1 MKTKK
6 SHYIQDL
13 ILEGEHEH
21 QDFKYQITDAR
32 KIARSIAAFAN
43 NSGGHLLIGVKDNG
57 NIAGVRSDEEI
68 YMIETA
74 AQMYCRPEQHVT
86 FKVFNINGKS
96 VVKAD
101 IAEALEKPVEAPD
114 DNGVWH
120 VYYRVADEKPVEA
133 PDDNGNWHVYYRV
146 ADENMLASR
155 LHERIMSAE
164 TAIEE
169 TRTAE
174 TISYSEREQVLLDYL
189 RNHGGITLEGY
200 MKLAHISEESAMRI
214 VVALHSMDVV
224 TLEYHDG
231 KCLIVRT

>member
-1 MKTKK
+1 MRQYHMIKK

-57 NIAGVRSDEEI
+57 NITGVRSDEEI

-86 FKVFNINGKS
+86 FKVYNINGKS

-101 IAEALEKPVEAPD
+101 IAEATEKPVEAPD

-120 VYYRVADEKPVEA
+120 VYYRVADENV
-133 PDDNGNWHVYYRV
+133 
-146 ADENMLASR
+146 LASR
-155 LHERIMSAE
+155 LHERILSNSGSGE
-164 TAIEE
+164 TQAD
-169 TRTAE
+169 E
-174 TISYSEREQVLLDYL
+174 TIRYSEREQMLLQYL
-189 RNHGGITLEGY
+189 REHGGITLEGY
-200 MKLAHISEESAMRI
+200 KRLAHISEESAMQT
-214 VVALHSMDVV
+214 VVALHGMGVV
-224 TLEYHDG
+224 NIEYHDG
-231 KCLIVRT
+231 DCLIVGT

>member
-1 MKTKK
+1 MK

-13 ILEGEHEH
+13 IAEGEHEH

-74 AQMYCRPEQHVT
+74 AQMYCRPEQHVS
-86 FKVFNINGKS
+86 FKVYTINGKA

-101 IAEALEKPVEAPD
+101 IAEAAVKPVQAQD

-120 VYYRVADEKPVEA
+120 VYYRVADENV
-133 PDDNGNWHVYYRV
+133 
-146 ADENMLASR
+146 LASR
-155 LHERIMSAE
+155 LHEHILKADSRPDDVPHE
-164 TAIEE
+164 G
-169 TRTAE
+169 
-174 TISYSEREQVLLDYL
+174 TIVYSEREQALLDYL
-189 RNHGGITLEGY
+189 REHGGITLEGY
-200 MKLAHISEESAMRI
+200 MRLAHVTEQTAMQT
-214 VVALHSMDVV
+214 VV
-224 TLEYHDG
+224 TLHGMGVVNVEYHDG
-231 KCLIVRT
+231 NCLIVGV

>member
-1 MKTKK
+1 MKPKK

-57 NIAGVRSDEEI
+57 NIAGVRSEEEI

-74 AQMYCRPEQHVT
+74 AQMYCSPEQQVT
-86 FKVFNINGKS
+86 FKVFNVNGKS

-101 IAEALEKPVEAPD
+101 IAEADEKPVQAQD

-120 VYYRVADEKPVEA
+120 VYYRVADENV
-133 PDDNGNWHVYYRV
+133 
-146 ADENMLASR
+146 LASR
-155 LHERIMSAE
+155 LHERILQK
-164 TAIEE
+164 TVGDDCPHD
-169 TRTAE
+169 E
-174 TISYSEREQVLLDYL
+174 TISYSEREQMLLDYL

-200 MKLAHISEESAMRI
+200 MKLAHISEETAMQT
-214 VVALHSMDVV
+214 VVALHSMGVLS
-224 TLEYHDG
+224 LEYHDG
-231 KCLIVRT
+231 KCLIVGN

>member
-1 MKTKK
+1 MIKK

-13 ILEGEHEH
+13 ITEGEHEH

-57 NIAGVRSDEEI
+57 NIAGVRSEEEI

-74 AQMYCRPEQHVT
+74 AQMYCRPEQKVS

-101 IAEALEKPVEAPD
+101 ILEAK
-114 DNGVWH
+114 
-120 VYYRVADEKPVEA
+120 EKPVEA

-146 ADENMLASR
+146 ADENVLASR
-155 LHERIMSAE
+155 LHERILSKE
-164 TAIEE
+164 TEVD
-169 TRTAE
+169 THNAE

-189 RNHGGITLEGY
+189 RNHGGITLDGY
-200 MKLAHISEESAMRI
+200 MKLAHISEESATRI
-214 VVALHSMDVV
+214 VVALHSMGVL
-224 TLEYHDG
+224 TLQYHDG
-231 KCLIVRT
+231 QCLIVGN

>member
-1 MKTKK
+1 MIKKK

-13 ILEGEHEH
+13 IEQGEHEH

-57 NIAGVRSDEEI
+57 NISGVHSEEEI

-74 AQMYCRPEQHVT
+74 AQMYCRPEQKVS

-101 IAEALEKPVEAPD
+101 IPEAL
-114 DNGVWH
+114 
-120 VYYRVADEKPVEA
+120 EKPVEA

-146 ADENMLASR
+146 ADENVLASR
-155 LHERIMSAE
+155 LHERILSQETESAE
-164 TAIEE
+164 EH
-169 TRTAE
+169 TAE

-189 RNHGGITLEGY
+189 RNHGGITLDGY
-200 MKLAHISEESAMRI
+200 MRLAHISEETATKI
-214 VVALHSMDVV
+214 VVALYSMGVV
-224 TLEYHDG
+224 NLEYHDG
-231 KCLIVRT
+231 SCLIVTD

>member
-1 MKTKK
+1 MKPKK

-57 NIAGVRSDEEI
+57 NIAGVRSEEEI

-74 AQMYCRPEQHVT
+74 AQMYCSPEQQVT
-86 FKVFNINGKS
+86 FKVFNVNGKS

-101 IAEALEKPVEAPD
+101 IAEADEKPVQAQD

-120 VYYRVADEKPVEA
+120 VYYRVADENV
-133 PDDNGNWHVYYRV
+133 
-146 ADENMLASR
+146 LASR
-155 LHERIMSAE
+155 LHERILQK
-164 TAIEE
+164 TVGDDCPPD
-169 TRTAE
+169 E

-200 MKLAHISEESAMRI
+200 MKLAHISEETAMQT
-214 VVALHSMDVV
+214 VVALHSMGVLS
-224 TLEYHDG
+224 LEYHDG
-231 KCLIVRT
+231 KCLIVGN

>member
-57 NIAGVRSDEEI
+57 NISGVRSDEEI

-74 AQMYCRPEQHVT
+74 AQMYCRPEQKVS

-114 DNGVWH
+114 DNG
-120 VYYRVADEKPVEA
+120 
-133 PDDNGNWHVYYRV
+133 NWHVYYRV
-146 ADENMLASR
+146 ADENVLASR
-155 LHERIMSAE
+155 LHERILSQE
-164 TAIEE
+164 TEHDDAQ
-169 TRTAE
+169 TAG

-189 RNHGGITLEGY
+189 RTHGGITLDGY
-200 MKLAHISEESAMRI
+200 MKLAHISEESATKI
-214 VVALHSMDVV
+214 VLTLHSMGVV
-224 TLEYHDG
+224 SLQYHDG
-231 KCLIVRT
+231 QCLIVGN

>member
-1 MKTKK
+1 MKPRK

-57 NIAGVRSDEEI
+57 NIAGVRSEEEI

-101 IAEALEKPVEAPD
+101 IAEATEKPVEAPD

-120 VYYRVADEKPVEA
+120 A
-133 PDDNGNWHVYYRV
+133 YYRV
-146 ADENMLASR
+146 ADENVLASR

-164 TAIEE
+164 ESTAGSQEDVD
-169 TRTAE
+169 
-174 TISYSEREQVLLDYL
+174 TIRYSEREEALLEYL

-200 MKLAHISEESAMRI
+200 KRLAHISEESAMQ
-214 VVALHSMDVV
+214 SVV
-224 TLEYHDG
+224 TLHGMGVVSLQYHDG
-231 KCLIVRT
+231 DCLIVGN

>member
-1 MKTKK
+1 MKK

-13 ILEGEHEH
+13 IAEGEHEH

-74 AQMYCRPEQHVT
+74 AQMYCRPEQ
-86 FKVFNINGKS
+86 GKS

-101 IAEALEKPVEAPD
+101 IAEAV
-114 DNGVWH
+114 
-120 VYYRVADEKPVEA
+120 EKPVEA

-146 ADENMLASR
+146 ADENVLASR
-155 LHERIMSAE
+155 LHERILSKE
-164 TAIEE
+164 TEIEE

-189 RNHGGITLEGY
+189 RNHGGITLDGY
-200 MKLAHISEESAMRI
+200 MKLAHISEESATRI
-214 VVALHSMDVV
+214 VTALHSMGVV
-224 TLEYHDG
+224 SLKYHDG
-231 KCLIVRT
+231 QCLIVGD

>member
-1 MKTKK
+1 MRTKK

-43 NSGGHLLIGVKDNG
+43 NNGGHLLIGVKDNG

-74 AQMYCRPEQHVT
+74 AQMYCRPEQRVS
-86 FKVFNINGKS
+86 FKVYTINGKQ

-101 IAEALEKPVEAPD
+101 IAEATEKPVEAPD
-114 DNGVWH
+114 DNGQ
-120 VYYRVADEKPVEA
+120 
-133 PDDNGNWHVYYRV
+133 WHVYYRV
-146 ADENMLASR
+146 ADENVLASR

-164 TAIEE
+164 ESASCDPEDV
-169 TRTAE
+169 A
-174 TISYSEREQVLLDYL
+174 TITYSDREQLLLEYL
-189 RNHGGITLEGY
+189 RSHGGITLEGY
-200 MKLAHISEESAMRI
+200 MRLAHISEEHAMKI
-214 VVALHSMDVV
+214 IVALHGMGVV
-224 TLEYHDG
+224 SLQYHDG
-231 KCLIVRT
+231 QCLIVGAQ

>member
-1 MKTKK
+1 MIKKK

-74 AQMYCRPEQHVT
+74 AQMYCSPEQHVT
-86 FKVFNINGKS
+86 FKVFNVNGKS

-101 IAEALEKPVEAPD
+101 IAEADEKPVQAQD

-120 VYYRVADEKPVEA
+120 VYYRVADENV
-133 PDDNGNWHVYYRV
+133 
-146 ADENMLASR
+146 LASR
-155 LHERIMSAE
+155 LHERILQNTVADDCPPE
-164 TAIEE
+164 
-169 TRTAE
+169 E
-174 TISYSEREQVLLDYL
+174 TISYSEREQVLLNYL

-200 MKLAHISEESAMRI
+200 MRLAHVSEETAMQT
-214 VVALHSMDVV
+214 VVALHSMGV
-224 TLEYHDG
+224 LSLKYHDG
-231 KCLIVRT
+231 QCLIIGN

>member
-1 MKTKK
+1 MMTTKK
-6 SHYIQDL
+6 NHYIQDL

-74 AQMYCRPEQHVT
+74 AQMYCRPEQRVT

-101 IAEALEKPVEAPD
+101 IPEADEKPVEAPD

-120 VYYRVADEKPVEA
+120 VYYRVADENV
-133 PDDNGNWHVYYRV
+133 
-146 ADENMLASR
+146 LASR
-155 LHERIMSAE
+155 LHERILKS
-164 TAIEE
+164 TASNGAQVE
-169 TRTAE
+169 E

-189 RNHGGITLEGY
+189 RNHGGITLAGY
-200 MKLAHISEESAMRI
+200 MKLAHISEESAMQT
-214 VVALHSMDVV
+214 VVALHSMGV
-224 TLEYHDG
+224 LSLRYHDG
-231 KCLIVRT
+231 SCLIVGN

>member
-1 MKTKK
+1 MRPKK
-6 SHYIQDL
+6 NHYIQDL

-57 NIAGVRSDEEI
+57 NIAGVHSDEEI
-68 YMIETA
+68 YMIEMA
-74 AQMYCRPEQHVT
+74 AQRYCRPEQQVT

-101 IAEALEKPVEAPD
+101 IAEAREKPVEAPD

-120 VYYRVADEKPVEA
+120 VYYRVADENV
-133 PDDNGNWHVYYRV
+133 
-146 ADENMLASR
+146 LASR
-155 LHERIMSAE
+155 LHERIMSSQNE
-164 TAIEE
+164 TEDVHE
-169 TRTAE
+169 SE
-174 TISYSEREQVLLDYL
+174 TISYSEREQLLLDYL
-189 RNHGGITLEGY
+189 RNHGGITLDGY
-200 MKLAHISEESAMRI
+200 MRLAHISEESATRI
-214 VVALHSMDVV
+214 VTALHSMGVL

-231 KCLIVRT
+231 QCLIIGV

>member
-1 MKTKK
+1 MRTKK

-13 ILEGEHEH
+13 IAEGEHEH

-101 IAEALEKPVEAPD
+101 IAEAP
-114 DNGVWH
+114 
-120 VYYRVADEKPVEA
+120 EKPVEA

-146 ADENMLASR
+146 KDENVLASR
-155 LHERIMSAE
+155 LHERIMSHAAGDGAS
-164 TAIEE
+164 TAD
-169 TRTAE
+169 E
-174 TISYSEREQVLLDYL
+174 TISYSEREQVLLQYL
-189 RNHGGITLEGY
+189 REHGGITLDGY
-200 MKLAHISEESAMRI
+200 KRLAHISEESAMQI
-214 VVALHSMDVV
+214 VVALHGMGVISI
-224 TLEYHDG
+224 EYHDG
-231 KCLIVRT
+231 QCLIVGT

>member
-1 MKTKK
+1 MKSKK

-74 AQMYCRPEQHVT
+74 AQRYCRPEQQVT
-86 FKVFNINGKS
+86 FKVYNVNGKS

-114 DNGVWH
+114 DNG
-120 VYYRVADEKPVEA
+120 
-133 PDDNGNWHVYYRV
+133 NWHVYYRV
-146 ADENMLASR
+146 ADENVIASR
-155 LHERIMSAE
+155 LHERILSSDGTESA
-164 TAIEE
+164 
-169 TRTAE
+169 RDE
-174 TISYSEREQVLLDYL
+174 TINYSEREQVLLQYL
-189 RNHGGITLEGY
+189 REHGGVTLEGF
-200 MKLAHISEESAMRI
+200 KRLAHISEETAMRTI
-214 VVALHSMDVV
+214 EVLHRMGVV
-224 TLEYHDG
+224 TIEYHNG
-231 KCLIVRT
+231 HCLIVGT

>member
-1 MKTKK
+1 MRLSVSRNEKNMRTKK
-6 SHYIQDL
+6 NHYIQDL

-57 NIAGVRSDEEI
+57 NIAGVRSEEEI

-74 AQMYCRPEQHVT
+74 AQMYCRPEQQVE

-101 IAEALEKPVEAPD
+101 IPEAVEKPVEAPD

-120 VYYRVADEKPVEA
+120 VYYRVADENV
-133 PDDNGNWHVYYRV
+133 
-146 ADENMLASR
+146 LASR
-155 LHERIMSAE
+155 LHERILSNETELAE
-164 TAIEE
+164 EHSS
-169 TRTAE
+169 E
-174 TISYSEREQVLLDYL
+174 TITFTERERVLLDYL
-189 RNHGGITLEGY
+189 RDHGGITIDGY
-200 MKLAHISEESAMRI
+200 MKLAHISEESATRI
-214 VVALHSMDVV
+214 VTALHSMGV
-224 TLEYHDG
+224 LSLQYHDG
-231 KCLIVRT
+231 QCLIVGN

>member
-1 MKTKK
+1 MKTRK

-101 IAEALEKPVEAPD
+101 IAEAIDKPVEAPD

-120 VYYRVADEKPVEA
+120 I
-133 PDDNGNWHVYYRV
+133 YYRV
-146 ADENMLASR
+146 ADENVLASR
-155 LHERIMSAE
+155 LHERILQNSVDKGAQDE
-164 TAIEE
+164 D
-169 TRTAE
+169 
-174 TISYSEREQVLLDYL
+174 TITYSEREQVLLDYL
-189 RNHGGITLEGY
+189 RIHGGITLEGY
-200 MKLAHISEESAMRI
+200 MRLAHISEESAMQT
-214 VVALHSMDVV
+214 VV
-224 TLEYHDG
+224 TLHGMGVVTLQYHDG
-231 KCLIVRT
+231 QCLIVGT

>member
-57 NIAGVRSDEEI
+57 NIAGVRSEEEI

-101 IAEALEKPVEAPD
+101 IAEAVEKPVQAPD

-120 VYYRVADEKPVEA
+120 VYYRVADENV
-133 PDDNGNWHVYYRV
+133 
-146 ADENMLASR
+146 LASR

-164 TAIEE
+164 ESTSSDQN
-169 TRTAE
+169 TD
-174 TISYSEREQVLLDYL
+174 TIAYSEREQVLLDYL
-189 RNHGGITLEGY
+189 HCHGGITLEGY
-200 MKLAHISEESAMRI
+200 MKLAHISEESAMQI
-214 VVALHSMDVV
+214 VVALHSMGV
-224 TLEYHDG
+224 LSLQYHDG
-231 KCLIVRT
+231 QCLIVGND

>member
-1 MKTKK
+1 MIKKK

-13 ILEGEHEH
+13 IEQGEHEH

-57 NIAGVRSDEEI
+57 NISGVRSEEEI

-74 AQMYCRPEQHVT
+74 AQMYCRPEQKVS
-86 FKVFNINGKS
+86 FKVFNIKGKS

-101 IAEALEKPVEAPD
+101 IPEAM
-114 DNGVWH
+114 
-120 VYYRVADEKPVEA
+120 EKPVEA

-146 ADENMLASR
+146 ADENVLASR
-155 LHERIMSAE
+155 LHERILSQETESAE
-164 TAIEE
+164 EH
-169 TRTAE
+169 TAE

-189 RNHGGITLEGY
+189 RNHGGITLDGY
-200 MKLAHISEESAMRI
+200 MRLAHISEETATKI
-214 VVALHSMDVV
+214 VVALYSMGVV
-224 TLEYHDG
+224 NLEYHDG
-231 KCLIVRT
+231 SCLIVGN

>member
-1 MKTKK
+1 MKPKK

-13 ILEGEHEH
+13 IAEGEHVH

-86 FKVFNINGKS
+86 FKVFNINGKA

-101 IAEALEKPVEAPD
+101 IAEAAEKPVEAPD

-120 VYYRVADEKPVEA
+120 VYYRVADENV
-133 PDDNGNWHVYYRV
+133 
-146 ADENMLASR
+146 LASR
-155 LHERIMSAE
+155 VHERILSSGAGGE
-164 TAIEE
+164 SKPD
-169 TRTAE
+169 E
-174 TISYSEREQVLLDYL
+174 TISYSEREQVLLQYL
-189 RNHGGITLEGY
+189 REHGGITLDGY
-200 MKLAHISEESAMRI
+200 MKLAHISEESATKI
-214 VVALHSMDVV
+214 VVALHSMGVIS
-224 TLEYHDG
+224 LQYHDG
-231 KCLIVRT
+231 QCLIVAV

>member
-1 MKTKK
+1 MKTRK

-13 ILEGEHEH
+13 IAEGEHEH

-57 NIAGVRSDEEI
+57 NIAGVHSDEEI

-74 AQMYCRPEQHVT
+74 AQMYCRPEQHVN

-101 IAEALEKPVEAPD
+101 IEEAQEKPVEAPD

-120 VYYRVADEKPVEA
+120 VYYRVADENV
-133 PDDNGNWHVYYRV
+133 
-146 ADENMLASR
+146 LASR
-155 LHERIMSAE
+155 LHERILKSDTNEDEAQE
-164 TAIEE
+164 TS
-169 TRTAE
+169 

-189 RNHGGITLEGY
+189 RDHGGITLEGY
-200 MKLAHISEESAMRI
+200 MKLAHISEESAMQT
-214 VVALHSMDVV
+214 VVVLHGMGVLS
-224 TLEYHDG
+224 LNYHDG
-231 KCLIVRT
+231 QCLIVGN

>member
-1 MKTKK
+1 MIKNK

-57 NIAGVRSDEEI
+57 NIAGVRSEEEI

-74 AQMYCRPEQHVT
+74 AQMYCRPEQRVS
-86 FKVFNINGKS
+86 FKVYNINGKS

-101 IAEALEKPVEAPD
+101 IAE
-114 DNGVWH
+114 
-120 VYYRVADEKPVEA
+120 ADEKPVEA

-146 ADENMLASR
+146 ADENVLASR
-155 LHERIMSAE
+155 LHERILSH
-164 TAIEE
+164 TASGDEE
-169 TRTAE
+169 PADE
-174 TISYSEREQVLLDYL
+174 TISYSEREQVLLQYL
-189 RNHGGITLEGY
+189 RDHGGITLEGY
-200 MKLAHISEESAMRI
+200 KRLAHISEETAMRT
-214 VVALHSMDVV
+214 VVALHGMGVV
-224 TLEYHDG
+224 EIEYHDG
-231 KCLIVRT
+231 DCLIVGAQ

>member
-1 MKTKK
+1 MKPKK

-57 NIAGVRSDEEI
+57 NIAGVRSEEEI

-74 AQMYCRPEQHVT
+74 AQMYCSPEQQVT
-86 FKVFNINGKS
+86 FKVFNVNGKS

-101 IAEALEKPVEAPD
+101 IAEADEKPVQAQD

-120 VYYRVADEKPVEA
+120 VYYRVADENV
-133 PDDNGNWHVYYRV
+133 
-146 ADENMLASR
+146 LASR
-155 LHERIMSAE
+155 LHERILQK
-164 TAIEE
+164 TVGDDCPPD
-169 TRTAE
+169 E
-174 TISYSEREQVLLDYL
+174 TISYSEREHVLLDYL

-200 MKLAHISEESAMRI
+200 MKLAHISEETAMQT
-214 VVALHSMDVV
+214 VVALHSMGVLS
-224 TLEYHDG
+224 LEYHDG
-231 KCLIVRT
+231 KCLIVGN

>member
-1 MKTKK
+1 MRTKK

-57 NIAGVRSDEEI
+57 NIAGVRSEEEI

-101 IAEALEKPVEAPD
+101 IAEATEKPVEAPD

-120 VYYRVADEKPVEA
+120 A
-133 PDDNGNWHVYYRV
+133 YYRV
-146 ADENMLASR
+146 ADENVLASR

-164 TAIEE
+164 ESTAGSQEDVD
-169 TRTAE
+169 
-174 TISYSEREQVLLDYL
+174 TIRYSEREEALLDYL

-200 MKLAHISEESAMRI
+200 KRLAHISEESAMQ
-214 VVALHSMDVV
+214 SVV
-224 TLEYHDG
+224 TLHGMGVVSLQYHDG
-231 KCLIVRT
+231 DCLIVGN

>member
-1 MKTKK
+1 MKPKK

-13 ILEGEHEH
+13 IEEGEHEH

-120 VYYRVADEKPVEA
+120 VYYRVADENV
-133 PDDNGNWHVYYRV
+133 
-146 ADENMLASR
+146 LASS
-155 LHERIMSAE
+155 LHERIMKTDTQAD
-164 TAIEE
+164 AQPD
-169 TRTAE
+169 E
-174 TISYSEREQVLLDYL
+174 TINYSEREKILLDYL
-189 RNHGGITLEGY
+189 SDHGGITLEGY

>member
-1 MKTKK
+1 MIKK
-6 SHYIQDL
+6 KCHYIQDL

-74 AQMYCRPEQHVT
+74 AQMYCSPEQQVT
-86 FKVFNINGKS
+86 FKVFNVNGKS

-101 IAEALEKPVEAPD
+101 IAEADEKPVQAQD

-120 VYYRVADEKPVEA
+120 VYYRVADENV
-133 PDDNGNWHVYYRV
+133 
-146 ADENMLASR
+146 LASR
-155 LHERIMSAE
+155 LHERILQK
-164 TAIEE
+164 TVGDDCPPD
-169 TRTAE
+169 E

-200 MKLAHISEESAMRI
+200 MKLAHVSEETAMQT
-214 VVALHSMDVV
+214 VVALHSMGV
-224 TLEYHDG
+224 LSLQYHDG
-231 KCLIVRT
+231 KCLIVGN

>member
-1 MKTKK
+1 MKTRKN
-6 SHYIQDL
+6 HYIQDL

-74 AQMYCRPEQHVT
+74 AQIYCRPEQQVS
-86 FKVFNINGKS
+86 FKVYSINGKS

-101 IAEALEKPVEAPD
+101 IDEA
-114 DNGVWH
+114 
-120 VYYRVADEKPVEA
+120 REKPVEA

-146 ADENMLASR
+146 ADENVLASR

-164 TAIEE
+164 ESTAGD
-169 TRTAE
+169 TDAT
-174 TISYSEREQVLLDYL
+174 TISYSECEQMLLDYL
-189 RNHGGITLEGY
+189 RTHGGITLDGY
-200 MKLAHISEESAMRI
+200 MKLAHISEESATKI
-214 VVALHSMDVV
+214 VVALHSMGV
-224 TLEYHDG
+224 LSLQYHDG
-231 KCLIVRT
+231 QCLIVGD

>member
-1 MKTKK
+1 MSKKRKMRTKK

-86 FKVFNINGKS
+86 FKVFNVNGKQ

-101 IAEALEKPVEAPD
+101 IAEAV
-114 DNGVWH
+114 
-120 VYYRVADEKPVEA
+120 EKPVEA

-146 ADENMLASR
+146 ADENVLASR

-164 TAIEE
+164 ESTASDPEE
-169 TRTAE
+169 AT
-174 TISYSEREQVLLDYL
+174 TISYSDREQSLLEYL

-200 MKLAHISEESAMRI
+200 MKLAHISEDRAMKVI
-214 VVALHSMDVV
+214 VALHGMGVV
-224 TLEYHDG
+224 SLQYHDG
-231 KCLIVRT
+231 QCLIVGAQ

>member
-1 MKTKK
+1 MKPKK

-13 ILEGEHEH
+13 IAEGEHEH

-74 AQMYCRPEQHVT
+74 AQMYCSPEQQVT

-101 IAEALEKPVEAPD
+101 IAEAREKPVQAQD

-120 VYYRVADEKPVEA
+120 VYYRVADENV
-133 PDDNGNWHVYYRV
+133 
-146 ADENMLASR
+146 LASR
-155 LHERIMSAE
+155 LHERIMTTE
-164 TAIEE
+164 NDIEE
-169 TRTAE
+169 AHTAD

-189 RNHGGITLEGY
+189 RTHGGITLEGY
-200 MKLAHISEESAMRI
+200 MKLAHVSEDAAMQTVI
-214 VVALHSMDVV
+214 TLHGMGVLS
-224 TLEYHDG
+224 LQYHDG
-231 KCLIVRT
+231 NCLIVAN

>member
-13 ILEGEHEH
+13 IAEGEHEH

-74 AQMYCRPEQHVT
+74 AQMYCRPEQQVS

-101 IAEALEKPVEAPD
+101 IPEAVTKPVEAPD

-120 VYYRVADEKPVEA
+120 VYYRVADENV
-133 PDDNGNWHVYYRV
+133 
-146 ADENMLASR
+146 LASR
-155 LHERIMSAE
+155 LHERIMSNDAPGDD
-164 TAIEE
+164 AGVS
-169 TRTAE
+169 E
-174 TISYSEREQVLLDYL
+174 TISYSEREQVLLEYL
-189 RNHGGITLEGY
+189 REHGGITLDGY
-200 MKLAHISEESAMRI
+200 KRLAHISEESAIRTI
-214 VVALHSMDVV
+214 VALHSMGVV
-224 TLEYHDG
+224 SIQYHDG
-231 KCLIVRT
+231 QCLVVPD